1 MQRFQI
7 EDNIGNIKTLAEQ
20 MVRKS
25 LEVEINDL
33 EKEKEKFQNN
43 ENDKKYSYIYSISS
57 NDPYFITD
65 QEKRGSNAE
74 QIDLLRNN
82 IESNLLPP
90 NSNRL
95 KKNSNQFSNN
105 ADISDPGKVNKDGS
119 SNIVN
124 TNANLNTNINTNL
137 NTATNLNTNNNIN
150 TNHNINNNTNS
161 NNNITNEN
169 EIYSEKN
176 SKMNI
181 IINENS
187 SNITSIKSENKKAK
201 KKENIIEN
209 KTSESGRGKEE
220 DDIVVEI
227 IDPKFLKKF
236 DDDSSDDININIDI
250 NKKSKKSKSNKLT
263 IYEREIKNLK
273 RKNEKIEKKK
283 NKIINDEL
291 RQLQPFPIIDPISEE
306 IIKNNEIYIP
316 IDKRAAK
323 IHSMKISQRILN
335 EANNKIRKMKQE
347 NEEISKYQNS
357 KVFDQDEWD
366 DFIERQYQW
375 KDEIEYKKKA
385 AEIFRND
392 MNKKYLFK
400 PKINNRSKSIIKD
413 KQSINNSCIDEVYER
428 LFNDYEEHKER
439 QKLRNEESLPSFKPK
454 ISKNS
459 STKNL
464 FCNLK
469 APCRCGTNPVINFRN
484 NTIIKK
490 KYSINSKTP
499 IVNNKNPKAK
509 SEKLFSELYNNNIVE
524 KYLNTCQSGNKKQM
538 INKTQGPTQPT
549 NNTHSNANYTEMNT
563 DLINSKYIIL
573 ENPFI
578 SPNNQNNKNK
588 AKSKIPFLP
597 QNIKKM
603 IEKKCNEEAEESEER
618 KNNNITNEINNQKIK
633 NNNFFNTNKI
643 SEKNYEEEPSNIN
656 ESNYD
661 NEESNIKNNLK
672 EHEENEDE
680 DYYNVDVEQND
691 EKIEKKLPNINSKKD
706 LGILEKLNDLEKTKK
721 FYGQSQNETINSED
735 SKLTENNLYK
745 LNIRD
750 TTPHLIRQDVILASK
765 DFSDFFD
772 IPDMDDDF

>member
-7 EDNIGNIKTLAEQ
+7 EDNIGNIRTLAEQ

-25 LEVEINDL
+25 FELEINDL
-33 EKEKEKFQNN
+33 EKGQNKFQNN
-43 ENDKKYSYIYSISS
+43 ANNKKNSYNNLIIDQGKRIS
-57 NDPYFITD
+57 NT
-65 QEKRGSNAE
+65 Q
-74 QIDLLRNN
+74 QIEIINN
-82 IESNLLPP
+82 KNESNLYSPIL
-90 NSNRL
+90 NRL
-95 KKNSNQFSNN
+95 KKKSSHFLNN
-105 ADISDPGKVNKDGS
+105 ADIYESGKVNQDGS

-124 TNANLNTNINTNL
+124 TNANLNTNNNTNL
-137 NTATNLNTNNNIN
+137 NTGTNLNTNNNIN
-150 TNHNINNNTNS
+150 TNHNINNYTNS
-161 NNNITNEN
+161 NNNNTNEN
-169 EIYSEKN
+169 EMYSEKN

-181 IINENS
+181 NINENS
-187 SNITSIKSENKKAK
+187 SYISSNKSEKKN
-201 KKENIIEN
+201 ENIN
-209 KTSESGRGKEE
+209 SNNTNESGKINDD

-227 IDPKFLKKF
+227 IDPKLLKKLY
-236 DDDSSDDININIDI
+236 DDSSDDISTNVNIN
-250 NKKSKKSKSNKLT
+250 NKSRKSKLNKFTL
-263 IYEREIKNLK
+263 YEREIRNLK

-291 RQLQPFPIIDPISEE
+291 KELQPLPIIDPYSEE
-306 IIKNNEIYIP
+306 IIKSKEIYVP

-323 IHSMKISQRILN
+323 LHSMKISQRILN
-335 EANNKIRKMKQE
+335 EANNKIKKMKKE
-347 NEEISKYQNS
+347 TEEISKYQNS
-357 KVFDQDEWD
+357 KVFDQYEWD

-413 KQSINNSCIDEVYER
+413 KQSINDSCIDEVYVR

-454 ISKNS
+454 ISKNC

-469 APCRCGTNPVINFRN
+469 TPCRSGTNPVINFRN
-484 NTIIKK
+484 NNNIKK

-524 KYLNTCQSGNKKQM
+524 KYLNTCQSGYKKQM
-538 INKTQGPTQPT
+538 VNKTQGPTQPT
-549 NNTHSNANYTEMNT
+549 NNTHSNVNYTEMNT

-578 SPNNQNNKNK
+578 SPNNQNNKNQT
-588 AKSKIPFLP
+588 KSKIPFLP

-603 IEKKCNEEAEESEER
+603 IEKNCNEEEEENEER
-618 KNNNITNEINNQKIK
+618 KDNNIINEITNQKNK
-633 NNNFFNTNKI
+633 NNNYYNTNKI

-656 ESNYD
+656 GSNYD
-661 NEESNIKNNLK
+661 NEESNIKNNIK
-672 EHEENEDE
+672 EDEEKEDE
-680 DYYNVDVEQND
+680 DYYNVDVEQSD
-691 EKIEKKLPNINSKKD
+691 ERIEKKMPNINSKKD
-706 LGILEKLNDLEKTKK
+706 LGILEKLNDLEKSKK

-735 SKLTENNLYK
+735 SKLAENNLYK